1 MIFRLWLCIAYM
13 AVTFVASTGAVD
25 GYDDGETPF
34 LPGVEVGTVSANPIR
49 EASGLAASRINPNV
63 LYTHNDKGD
72 VARIFAINTDGVFLG
87 TVNLKFASNVDY
99 EDISVGPG
107 PDADVS
113 YIYVADT
120 GNNFFERQPRENIV
134 IYRFREPTIT
144 ARRSVFEDQSMT
156 IREIDVLTL
165 YYPFSFAHDA
175 ETLLV
180 DPTDGKLY
188 IITKRNGDNYIYRTA
203 EPWEA
208 GDAEQT
214 LEYTGRMSSPDD
226 ATGGDVSANGMEVLV
241 KNRGNVVYFR
251 RDSPS
256 DDLASLLVQ
265 QGLFLPY
272 ETEPQGE
279 AIAFSANGNGY
290 YTISEAKRQ
299 SSVPL
304 FYYARSGTDESAPTT
319 QVPTNDPSRSPT
331 QAPVNIPPTNLSK
344 PYVTDVRVLRRRVW
358 IQLSGNIDPE
368 QAENIDNYA
377 IFHDDREIS
386 IKEATYL
393 PSKSGSPLPRVR
405 IVVSLFTKN
414 AILDVG
420 ISQYLVDTS
429 MVTTDVTPGY
439 ALIASVGSGKNL
451 IISDTGGESYVLQ
464 IQGEGLI
471 NYVRRMTDGRTRL
484 NVART
489 SIIPYE
495 SVLEGAVLRSR
506 TGGGGDGVVIF
517 DSMSVDRTVTSKLD
531 PSQFAAGPLPSQA
544 KERLYLKT
552 NGTVADILL

>member
-1 MIFRLWLCIAYM
+1 MMFRPWLCIAYM
-13 AVTFVASTGAVD
+13 AVTFVASTAAVG
-25 GYDDGETPF
+25 GYGDGETPF
-34 LPGVEVGTVSANPIR
+34 LPGVEVGIVSANPIR

-63 LYTHNDKGD
+63 LYTHNDRGD

-107 PDADVS
+107 PDADAS

-120 GNNFFERQPRENIV
+120 GNNFFERQPRDNIV
-134 IYRFREPTIT
+134 IYRFLEPTIT
-144 ARRSVFEDQSMT
+144 ARNSVFEDQSTM

-165 YYPFSFAHDA
+165 YYPFAFVHDA

-188 IITKRNGDNYIYRTA
+188 IITKRNGDNYVYRTTEA
-203 EPWEA
+203 WEA
-208 GDAEQT
+208 GNAEKT
-214 LEYTGRMSSPDD
+214 LEYTGRMGSPDD
-226 ATGGDVSANGMEVLV
+226 ATGGDVSADGMEVLV

-251 RDSPS
+251 RNSPS

-304 FYYARSGTDESAPTT
+304 FYYARSGSDESAPTT
-319 QVPTNDPSRSPT
+319 QVPTIGPSRSPT
-331 QAPVNIPPTNLSK
+331 QAPVNIPPNNLPG

-358 IQLSGNIDPE
+358 IQLSGDIDPE

-377 IFHDDREIS
+377 IFYEGKEIS

-405 IVVSLFTKN
+405 IVASLFTKN

-420 ISQYLVDTS
+420 ISHNLVDTS
-429 MVTTDVTPGY
+429 METTDVMPGY

-451 IISDTGGESYVLQ
+451 VISDTVGESYVLR
-464 IQGEGLI
+464 IRGEGLI

-489 SIIPYE
+489 SKIPYE

-506 TGGGGDGVVIF
+506 SEGGGEGVVIF

-544 KERLYLKT
+544 KERLYLRT
-552 NGTVADILL
+552 NGTIADILL